1 MIIEIEK
8 LDLFEFKNL
17 TQQDK
22 DTYILF
28 LLTVPESDRT
38 SIDKHILK
46 FNSIG
51 VKPEN
56 KFTLVED

>member
-1 MIIEIEK
+1 MIQIDNLNLVE
-8 LDLFEFKNL
+8 FENL
-17 TQQDK
+17 TQRDK

-56 KFTLVED
+56 MFTLVED

>member
-1 MIIEIEK
+1 MIQIDN
-8 LDLFEFKNL
+8 LNLVEFKNL
-17 TQQDK
+17 TQRDK